1 MITLSDDKR
10 KELFEFLGLDEP
22 NKTNIKKFQKSVF
35 ADPKEHDGV
44 PGAKTDTAL
53 MHWYNVFRYTKNFDP
68 KEFKCECGGRY
79 CSGYPDYMKPN
90 ELKNIQAI
98 RDHWG
103 KPITVTCGLRCKGY
117 NKKLNGSIQN
127 SKHLTGQAID
137 FYQAGV
143 TDTLANRK
151 KAIKW
156 IKTLPNH
163 TYTYGN
169 GINSYGYSISAPY
182 MGNALHTDT
191 SGTTET
197 AAPAPVVA
205 KPYDDDGKLICDG
218 VGGEA
223 TVKETQRFFGT
234 TKDGVISGQNKSL
247 AKYFPAL
254 KAVEFGTGGSACVK
268 NLQRWLGVYKDG
280 VLGPG
285 TIKAWQKK
293 LGVAADGVFG
303 TNSMKAWQKYL
314 NEHDKAEYPKETIID
329 KELAACKSQADYMKN
344 SKYAW
349 ESKPTVTK
357 SKKKGT
363 CVTYVA
369 CVLQRI
375 GILPSGN
382 YVWHDGGKVYGNNSK
397 MTVTYPSNK
406 TLHQLKGQ
414 LKAGDIII
422 DGNKKDNGSGSHIF
436 ILTGQWSGNNPIVW
450 DNHSAQDK
458 GCKSYVYSRNRSVIA
473 IIGLK

>member
-10 KELFEFLGLDEP
+10 KELFEFLGLGEP

-35 ADPKEHDGV
+35 ANSSEHDGV
-44 PGAKTDTAL
+44 PGPKTDTAL
-53 MHWYNVFRYTKNFDP
+53 MHWYNVFKYTKNFDP

-117 NKKLNGSIQN
+117 NRKLNGSIQN

-137 FYQAGV
+137 FYQSGV

-163 TYTYGN
+163 TYTYGD

-197 AAPAPVVA
+197 EAPKPVVV
-205 KPYDDDGKLICDG
+205 KPYDDNGKLICDG
-218 VGGEA
+218 VGGAA

-247 AKYFPAL
+247 AEYFPAL

-268 NLQRWLGVYKDG
+268 NLQRWLGVTRDG

-285 TIKAWQKK
+285 TVKAWQEK
-293 LGVAADGVFG
+293 LGVSADGIFG
-303 TNSMKAWQKYL
+303 VNSMIAWQKYL
-314 NEHDKAEYPKETIID
+314 NEHETAEYSIVADILVACAEQ
-329 KELAACKSQADYMKN
+329 AAWMRN
-344 SKYAW
+344 SKY
-349 ESKPTVTK
+349 EYEKNPTVAK

-363 CVTYVA
+363 CVTFVS
-369 CVLQRI
+369 CVLQRVGLI
-375 GILPSGN
+375 KSGQSM
-382 YVWHDGGKVYGNNSK
+382 WHDENNRVYGHNSNF
-397 MTVTYPSNK
+397 TVIYPKNK
-406 TLHQLKGQ
+406 TLRQLKSD
-414 LKAGDIII
+414 LKAGDIVM
-422 DGNKKDNGSGSHIF
+422 DGSGVGSNSHIF
-436 ILTGQWSGNNPIVW
+436 ILTGKWSGNKPIIW
-450 DNHSAQDK
+450 DNHSAQENK
-458 GCKSYVYSRNRSVIA
+458 GAYAYGRDRHVIA
-473 IIGLK
+473 IVRPK